1 MTTVELDE
9 DLYATIEELAKLR
22 EVSPA
27 LLIQQM
33 LRSQL
38 YEGRQMH
45 PTDSQ
50 QNWDVFR
57 SKLPDLLQTHA
68 GQCVAIA
75 GGHILGFSTDRIA
88 LLKEMRAQ
96 YGHIHILVTE
106 VTPYLRVRH
115 VHYRK
120 TLH

>member
-22 EVSPA
+22 EVPPS

-38 YEGRQMH
+38 YEARELH
-45 PTDSQ
+45 PPDSQ
-50 QNWDVFR
+50 RNWDVFR
-57 SKLPDLLQTHA
+57 SKLPELLQTHA

-75 GGHILGFSTDRIA
+75 DGRILGFSADRIA
-88 LLKEMRAQ
+88 LLKEMRAR

-106 VTPYLRVRH
+106 VTPQLRVRY

-120 TLH
+120 MVH

>member
-22 EVSPA
+22 EVPPA

-38 YEGRQMH
+38 YEARQL
-45 PTDSQ
+45 PPDSQ
-50 QNWDVFR
+50 RNWDVFR
-57 SKLPDLLQTHA
+57 SKLPELLLTHT

-75 GGHILGFSTDRIA
+75 DGHILGFSTDRIA
-88 LLKEMRAQ
+88 LLKDMRAR

-106 VTPYLRVRH
+106 VTPHLRVRH